1 MIEKDE
7 KWKQIP
13 TEMMSRLGKNLC
25 CFSSDL
31 SVKYFKGLG
40 LIKNTFWRKV
50 LSCWLDNKQ
59 KWSTETPAKIALEKQ
74 CLWNNS
80 NISYRKQTLFFRD
93 WIDSGFSLVKDILEN
108 DNTVMTLKTIARIL
122 LLLLLFVSRVGMA
135 RHTLTQCSFVVLGTV
150 ALTQKNGCKGAYR
163 VIDLSPFL
171 IGRMCVR
178 RTYFGHFDELWFV
191 S

>member
-13 TEMMSRLGKNLC
+13 TEMMFRLGKNVC

-59 KWSTETPAKIALEKQ
+59 KWSTETPAKIALEK
-74 CLWNNS
+74 
-80 NISYRKQTLFFRD
+80 K
-93 WIDSGFSLVKDILEN
+93 
-108 DNTVMTLKTIARIL
+108 
-122 LLLLLFVSRVGMA
+122 
-135 RHTLTQCSFVVLGTV
+135 
-150 ALTQKNGCKGAYR
+150 KN
-163 VIDLSPFL
+163 V
-171 IGRMCVR
+171 
-178 RTYFGHFDELWFV
+178 E
-191 S
+191 

>member
-1 MIEKDE
+1 MINVDDLQKSFLLSWAKTLMIEKDE

-13 TEMMSRLGKNLC
+13 TEMMSRLGKSLC

-59 KWSTETPAKIALEKQ
+59 KWSTVSVAKIASEKQ

-80 NISYRKQTLFFRD
+80 NISRNYQLSLPRPR
-93 WIDSGFSLVKDILEN
+93 IDIFKTSISFSRAFLWNNLPL
-108 DNTVMTLKTIARIL
+108 TVRSCQSLSSFKGKT
-122 LLLLLFVSRVGMA
+122 SC
-135 RHTLTQCSFVVLGTV
+135 T
-150 ALTQKNGCKGAYR
+150 
-163 VIDLSPFL
+163 P
-171 IGRMCVR
+171 
-178 RTYFGHFDELWFV
+178 
-191 S
+191 